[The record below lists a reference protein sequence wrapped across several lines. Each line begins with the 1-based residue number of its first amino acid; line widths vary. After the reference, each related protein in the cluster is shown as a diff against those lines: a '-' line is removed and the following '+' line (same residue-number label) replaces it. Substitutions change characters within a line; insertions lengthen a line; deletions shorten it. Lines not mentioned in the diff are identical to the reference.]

1 MENELLFLGLLKDG
15 PKHGYEIKRL
25 IKEDISAF
33 FKIDSTSIY
42 YPLRQLERQGL
53 IRKSTGQAGKWP
65 EKYVYSL
72 TSKGEVRLKKL
83 LQDSLVRIERPFFS
97 IDLGLYFIHY
107 LNPGLA
113 KRRLNTRLGLLKKLK
128 GQLLDLTKTTKP
140 KPTNLI
146 NILRH
151 NLKLLES
158 EIESL
163 SEFLSS
169 LS

>member
-1 MENELLFLGLLKDG
+1 MENELLFLGLLKGG

-25 IKEDISAF
+25 IKEEINTF
-33 FKIDSTSIY
+33 FKVDSTSIY

-53 IRKSTGQAGKWP
+53 IKKSTTQAGKRP

-72 TSKGEVRLKKL
+72 TPRGEVRFKRL
-83 LQDSLVRIERPFFS
+83 LQDSLIRIERPFFS
-97 IDLGLYFIHY
+97 IDLGLYFISY
-107 LNPGLA
+107 LSPRLA
-113 KRRLNTRLGLLKKLK
+113 KRRLNTRLNLLRRLK
-128 GQLLDLTKTTKP
+128 GQLLDLIKTTKP
-140 KPTNLI
+140 KPSNLI

-163 SEFLSS
+163 LEFLS
-169 LS
+169 